1 MDGSGYEGPDPT
13 TAPTVGT
20 SNTMDAERG
29 HLYFAADGDISTL
42 GQQGLQKTPCKFRHG
57 RIGAARTPNKTGG
70 ISAAVKPR
78 AYAPPGS
85 SSASVRSSQAT
96 L

>member
-1 MDGSGYEGPDPT
+1 VDGSGYEGPDPT

-42 GQQGLQKTPCKFRHG
+42 GQQAGFDALAK
-57 RIGAARTPNKTGG
+57 AA
-70 ISAAVKPR
+70 
-78 AYAPPGS
+78 
-85 SSASVRSSQAT
+85 AS